1 MRRPLAAGLLA
12 AGALVALGCTAVLG
26 ARGWPWPSP
35 TAGTRQDLEVV
46 RRAGFGMGTFVQV
59 VAAGPGA
66 QAAADAALQE
76 IERLERLLDR
86 FDPASPVSAIN
97 AQAGRG
103 LVEVPA
109 EVGEVVAL
117 ALDIARRT
125 GGAFDPTVAPLV
137 DLWGFGSVGQG
148 EPPSRPPSPQ
158 AIEQVRRQV
167 DYTAVR
173 LEREG
178 DVVRV
183 GLTRAGMALDL
194 GGIAKG
200 YAADRAVAVLRA
212 GGVSSALV
220 DVGGEVAVLGGRP
233 ATAGSRKGG
242 EGWRVG
248 IRHPRDPQG
257 LLTTLELTTGAV
269 ATSGDYE
276 RFFEW
281 EGRRYHHLIDP
292 RTGWPATGLISVSVL
307 HESAAVADA
316 LATAVMVL
324 GPHRGQALVRE
335 WPGAQAL
342 LVDESLR
349 VTRVQGP

>member
-12 AGALVALGCTAVLG
+12 AGALVVLACTAVLA
-26 ARGWPWPSP
+26 ARGWSWPSS
-35 TAGTRQDLEVV
+35 TAAAHQDVPVV
-46 RRAGFGMGTFVQV
+46 RRAGFAMGTFVQV
-59 VAAGPGA
+59 VAAGAGA
-66 QAAADAALQE
+66 QAAADAALE
-76 IERLERLLDR
+76 EVARLDRLLNR
-86 FDPASPVSAIN
+86 FDATSPVAAIN

-103 LVEVPA
+103 MVEVPA
-109 EVGEVVAL
+109 EVGEVVTL
-117 ALDIARRT
+117 ALDVARRT

-137 DLWGFGSVGQG
+137 DAWGFGAVERG

-158 AIEQVRRQV
+158 AIEEARQRV

-178 DVVRV
+178 DAVLV
-183 GLTRAGMALDL
+183 GLARAGMALDL

-200 YAADRAVAVLRA
+200 YAADRALAVLRA
-212 GGVSSALV
+212 HGVSSALV
-220 DVGGEVAVLGGRP
+220 DVGGEIAVLGRRP
-233 ATAGSRKGG
+233 ATASDREDG

-248 IRHPRDPQG
+248 IQHPRDPRG
-257 LLTTLELTTGAV
+257 LVTTVELTTGAV

-276 RFFEW
+276 RLFEW

-292 RTGWPATGLISVSVL
+292 RTGWPATGLVSVSVL

-324 GPHRGQALVRE
+324 GPRRGQALVRE
-335 WPGAQAL
+335 WPGAHAI

>member
-12 AGALVALGCTAVLG
+12 AGALVVLGCTAVLG

-46 RRAGFGMGTFVQV
+46 RRAGFAMGTFVQV

-66 QAAADAALQE
+66 RAAAEAALQE
-76 IERLERLLDR
+76 VARLDRLLDR
-86 FDPASPVSAIN
+86 FDPTSPVSAIN

-103 LVEVPA
+103 LAEVPT
-109 EVGEVVAL
+109 EVGEVIAL
-117 ALDIARRT
+117 ALDVARRT

-137 DLWGFGSVGQG
+137 DAWGFGAVEQG
-148 EPPSRPPSPQ
+148 GPPSRPPSPQ
-158 AIEQVRRQV
+158 AIEEARQRV

-178 DVVRV
+178 DAVLV
-183 GLTRAGMALDL
+183 GLARAGMALDL

-200 YAADRAVAVLRA
+200 YAADRALAVLRA
-212 GGVSSALV
+212 HGVSSALV

-233 ATAGSRKGG
+233 ATAGSEEDG

-248 IRHPRDPQG
+248 IQHPREPQG
-257 LLTTLELTTGAV
+257 LLTTLELTTGSV

-281 EGRRYHHLIDP
+281 EGRRYHHLVDP
-292 RTGWPATGLISVSVL
+292 RTGWPAVGLVSVSVL

-324 GPHRGQALVRE
+324 GPRRGQALVRE